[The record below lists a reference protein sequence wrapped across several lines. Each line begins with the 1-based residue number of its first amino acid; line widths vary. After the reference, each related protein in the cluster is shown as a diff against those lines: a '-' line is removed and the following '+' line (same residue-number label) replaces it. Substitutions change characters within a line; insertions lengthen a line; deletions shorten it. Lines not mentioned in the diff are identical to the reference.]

1 MNRLAF
7 KEYENPDELKKL
19 QSLTT
24 DILGEFDRVCR
35 KLDIPYFIYAGTAI
49 GAVRHGGFIPW
60 DDDID
65 VGMFRDDYDR
75 FVREVPSL
83 VGPDFEV
90 IDYHDEPFFP
100 ACNANLALRGTL
112 CVPEEF
118 DDCSFQY
125 PIGIGIYAYDRISDD
140 PKKRKQQLRG
150 TWLWARLAFLRAT
163 PCPHLFIEG
172 WKKSVVSF
180 LCRVAHA
187 LMRVL
192 HVSPRWIH
200 SKWEHY
206 ATLARSEGDGL
217 FVDFTDQNPLAWTA
231 TKDEVFPL
239 RDIAFDG
246 LTVRMANQYDAML
259 RRGYG
264 DYMQLPPEDKRKNH
278 YPSKLDFGRFA

>member
-1 MNRLAF
+1 MAF
-7 KEYENPDELKKL
+7 KEYENPNELKKL

-75 FVREVPSL
+75 FLREAPSV
-83 VGPDFEV
+83 VGSDFEV
-90 IDYHDEPFFP
+90 VDYHDEPFFP
-100 ACNANLALRGTL
+100 ACNANLVLRGTL

-118 DDCSFQY
+118 DGCSFQY

-140 PKKRKQQLRG
+140 PKTRKRQLRG

-172 WKKSVVSF
+172 WKKSVVSL

-187 LMRVL
+187 TMKVL

-200 SKWEHY
+200 RKWERC

-231 TKDEVFPL
+231 SKDEVFPL
-239 RDIAFDG
+239 HDIVFDG
-246 LTVRMANQYDAML
+246 ITVRMANQYDAML